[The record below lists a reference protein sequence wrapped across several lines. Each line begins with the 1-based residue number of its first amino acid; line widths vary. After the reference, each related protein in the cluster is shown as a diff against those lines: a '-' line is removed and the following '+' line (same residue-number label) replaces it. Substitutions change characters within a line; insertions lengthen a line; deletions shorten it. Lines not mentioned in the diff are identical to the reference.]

1 MARSTVQFL
10 CRSCGNVQSKWMG
23 KCPDCGQW
31 NTLEE
36 YRTASTG
43 AKRDDHRGVA
53 GPAPG
58 ADAPRAVP
66 LHEVGDDLGGTRV
79 STGIHEFDRVL
90 GGAIPA
96 AAEPAPA
103 GGRNG
108 ETTKAPAGLVP
119 GSAVLLGGDPGIG
132 KSTLMLQAVHQLA
145 LHGKRVLYVTSEESA
160 QQLRVRAER
169 LGALADKSDNLFVL
183 ADTNLARIVEQARQ
197 VQPDVMV
204 VDSIQMIYKGDL
216 PAAPGSVTQLRACCL
231 ELVYFAKASATAMLL
246 VGHVTKQGQV
256 AGPRLLE
263 HMVDTVLYFEGDR
276 YHSHRVIRATK
287 NRFGT
292 TLEVGLFEMGE
303 DGLREVTDGAG
314 VAAAEYQSRPGSAV
328 CPVMQ
333 GSRCLLVEVQALT
346 ATGILGAAKRKVSG
360 LDSNRL
366 AMLIAVLEKRAG
378 LRLADQDVFASSV
391 GGMRVVEPAAD
402 LAVALAI
409 SGAHH
414 NRQLGGGVA
423 AIGEI
428 GLGGEVRHVQRL
440 EQRVREAARL
450 GFNTIYCPPTDMKA
464 PKGAKLVSARTLD
477 QALQELV

>member
-1 MARSTVQFL
+1 MARSSVQFI
-10 CRSCGNVQSKWMG
+10 CRSCGGVHARWLG

-36 YRTASTG
+36 YRTASVG
-43 AKRDDHRGVA
+43 SKRDTQRGVA
-53 GPAPG
+53 GESDSVNAPK
-58 ADAPRAVP
+58 AVP
-66 LHEVGDDLGGTRV
+66 LHEVADDIAGARI
-79 STGIHEFDRVL
+79 STNIFEFDRVL
-90 GGAIPA
+90 GGSIASTGGAMTASSDPNG
-96 AAEPAPA
+96 A
-103 GGRNG
+103 GG
-108 ETTKAPAGLVP
+108 GLVP

-132 KSTLMLQAVHQLA
+132 KSTLLLQAAHELA
-145 LHGKRVLYVTSEESA
+145 RTGKRVLYVTSEESG
-160 QQLRVRAER
+160 QQLRVRAQR
-169 LGALADKSDNLFVL
+169 LGALRDHGDNLYVL

-197 VQPDVMV
+197 VKPDVMV
-204 VDSIQMIYKGDL
+204 IDSIQMIYKGDL
-216 PAAPGSVTQLRACCL
+216 PAAPGSVTQLRSCCL
-231 ELVYFAKASATAMLL
+231 ELVYYAKASGTAMLL
-246 VGHVTKQGQV
+246 VGHVTKQGTV

-303 DGLREVTDGAG
+303 DGLREVKDGAG

-328 CPVMQ
+328 CPLMQ

-346 ATGILGAAKRKVSG
+346 ATGVLGAAKRKVSG

-402 LAVALAI
+402 LGVALAI
-409 SGAHH
+409 AGAHH

-428 GLGGEVRHVQRL
+428 GLGGELRHVQRL
-440 EQRVREAARL
+440 DQRIHEAARL
-450 GFNTIYCPPTDMKA
+450 GFNLIYCPPTDIK
-464 PKGAKLVSARTLD
+464 PPSGTQLVAVPTLD
-477 QALQELV
+477 RALQELV